1 MASTADDRN
10 GTSMDSNAGDSNMVA
25 VAAPVRR
32 RRRRP
37 ASATARPAH
46 RGATVSGTIYRN
58 LRDDIVSLRRKPGDP
73 VIEKEVAEAYGV
85 SRTPVREAMLK
96 LADEGLVEVFPQSGT
111 FVARIPISGLPEA
124 IAIRRAL
131 EEATVRYAAEQATGS
146 QIARL
151 RANLELQREMKEAGD
166 FDGFHEADE
175 AFHALLA
182 EISGYPGFW
191 AVTQQ
196 VKRQVDR
203 YRHLT
208 LPAAGRMDKALTEHG
223 AVVEAVAARDPDR
236 AVAELRHHLT
246 DLQLGIADVQRAYPQ
261 YFTA

>member
-1 MASTADDRN
+1 MN
-10 GTSMDSNAGDSNMVA
+10 GTTMDSNAGDSNLVA
-25 VAAPVRR
+25 VAAPARR

-37 ASATARPAH
+37 ASPTARPAH
-46 RGATVSGTIYRN
+46 RGATVSGTIYRD
-58 LRDDIVSLRRKPGDP
+58 LRDDIVSLRRKPGEP

-111 FVARIPISGLPEA
+111 FVARIPLSALPEA

-166 FDGFHEADE
+166 FDGFHDADE

-196 VKRQVDR
+196 VKRQIDR

-208 LPAAGRMDKALTEHG
+208 LPAAGRMDKALGEHS
-223 AVVEAVAARDPDR
+223 AIVEAVAARDPDR
-236 AVAELRHHLT
+236 AVGELRHHLT
-246 DLQLGIADVQRAYPQ
+246 DLQLGIADVRQTYPQ

>member
-1 MASTADDRN
+1 
-10 GTSMDSNAGDSNMVA
+10 MDSNAGDMTLA
-25 VAAPVRR
+25 DATAPARR

-37 ASATARPAH
+37 ASATARPAN
-46 RGATVSGTIYRN
+46 RGATVSGTIYRD
-58 LRDDIVSLRRKPGDP
+58 LRDDIVSLRRKPGEP
-73 VIEKEVAEAYGV
+73 LIEKEVADTYGV

-111 FVARIPISGLPEA
+111 FVARIPLSALPEA

-146 QIARL
+146 QVARL
-151 RANLELQREMKEAGD
+151 RANLELQREMEEAGN

-175 AFHALLA
+175 EFHALLA

-191 AVTQQ
+191 TVTQQ

-208 LPAAGRMDKALTEHG
+208 LPVAGRMKKALAEHG
-223 AVVEAVAARDPDR
+223 AVVEAIAARDPDR
-236 AVAELRHHLT
+236 AVAELRRHLT
-246 DLQLGIADVQRAYPQ
+246 DLQLGIADVQRTNPH
-261 YFTA
+261 YFTN

>member
-1 MASTADDRN
+1 
-10 GTSMDSNAGDSNMVA
+10 MDSDAGETNMVA
-25 VAAPVRR
+25 APARR

-46 RGATVSGTIYRN
+46 RGATVSGTIYRD

-73 VIEKEVAEAYGV
+73 VIEKEVADSYGV

-111 FVARIPISGLPEA
+111 FVARIPLSALPEA

-146 QIARL
+146 QVARL
-151 RANLELQREMKEAGD
+151 RANLELQREMQEAGN
-166 FDGFHEADE
+166 FDGFHDADE
-175 AFHALLA
+175 EFHALLA

-208 LPAAGRMDKALTEHG
+208 LPVVGRMNKALAEHG
-223 AVVEAVAARDPDR
+223 AIVEAVAARDPDR
-236 AVAELRHHLT
+236 AVAQLRHHLT
-246 DLQLGIADVQRAYPQ
+246 DLQLGIADVQRANPH
-261 YFTA
+261 YFTS

>member
-1 MASTADDRN
+1 M
-10 GTSMDSNAGDSNMVA
+10 
-25 VAAPVRR
+25 
-32 RRRRP
+32 
-37 ASATARPAH
+37 
-46 RGATVSGTIYRN
+46 
-58 LRDDIVSLRRKPGDP
+58 
-73 VIEKEVAEAYGV
+73 IEKEVAETYGV

-131 EEATVRYAAEQATGS
+131 EEATVRYAAEQASGS
-146 QIARL
+146 QVARL
-151 RANLELQREMKEAGD
+151 RANLELQREMKESGN

-208 LPAAGRMDKALTEHG
+208 LPAAGRMDKALAEHG
-223 AVVEAVAARDPDR
+223 AIVEAVAARDPDR
-236 AVAELRHHLT
+236 AVGELRHHLT
-246 DLQLGIADVQRAYPQ
+246 DLQLGIAEVRRSYPH
-261 YFTA
+261 YFTE